1 MAKSD
6 SDPQPEGPLEIFVH
20 GDLTENEGDIS
31 EALLGVPPGGEC
43 VLYFNS
49 PGGSS
54 YVALSML
61 SLISLRGLRATG
73 IVTGECSSA
82 ALWPLAAC
90 SRRLVTAHS
99 VLLFHPM
106 KWESEEHVGIAE
118 ASEWARHFIHL
129 EEELDNVLARFLGV
143 PPEQLLPWI
152 RPGRYVTGREFAAAG
167 FAELIELAPLPELL
181 PPASDSPRAKKKRK
195 P

>member
-1 MAKSD
+1 MAKTNS
-6 SDPQPEGPLEIFVH
+6 PEEPTGPPEIFVH
-20 GDLTENEGDIS
+20 GDLTENEGDICDN
-31 EALLGVPPGGEC
+31 LLSVPPGGEC

-61 SLISLRGLRATG
+61 SLITLRGLRATG

-90 SRRLVTAHS
+90 QRRLVTAHS

-129 EEELDNVLARFLGV
+129 EEELDNVLARFFGV
-143 PPEQLLPWI
+143 PAEQLLPWI

-167 FAELIELAPLPELL
+167 LAELIELTPLPELL
-181 PPASDSPRAKKKRK
+181 PPVEGAGKRK
-195 P
+195 RK

>member
-1 MAKSD
+1 
-6 SDPQPEGPLEIFVH
+6 LC
-20 GDLTENEGDIS
+20 
-31 EALLGVPPGGEC
+31 EALLSVPPGGEC
-43 VLYFNS
+43 LLYFNS

-61 SLISLRGLRATG
+61 SLITLRGLRATG

-90 SRRLVTAHS
+90 QRRFVTAHS

-129 EEELDNVLARFLGV
+129 EEELDTLLARFLNV
-143 PPEQLLPWI
+143 PPEKLLPWI
-152 RPGRYVTGREFAAAG
+152 RPGRYVTGREFAEAG
-167 FAELIELAPLPELL
+167 YAELIELTPLSQIFPA
-181 PPASDSPRAKKKRK
+181 PPAKGIGRSRKK
-195 P
+195 

>member
-1 MAKSD
+1 
-6 SDPQPEGPLEIFVH
+6 
-20 GDLTENEGDIS
+20 
-31 EALLGVPPGGEC
+31 
-43 VLYFNS
+43 
-49 PGGSS
+49 
-54 YVALSML
+54 
-61 SLISLRGLRATG
+61 LRATG

-90 SRRLVTAHS
+90 QRRLVTAHS

-129 EEELDNVLARFLGV
+129 EEELDVLLARFLAV
-143 PPEQLLPWI
+143 PPEKLLPWI

-167 FAELIELAPLPELL
+167 FAELIELAPLAELL
-181 PPASDSPRAKKKRK
+181 PPVADAPPKRKKK
-195 P
+195 